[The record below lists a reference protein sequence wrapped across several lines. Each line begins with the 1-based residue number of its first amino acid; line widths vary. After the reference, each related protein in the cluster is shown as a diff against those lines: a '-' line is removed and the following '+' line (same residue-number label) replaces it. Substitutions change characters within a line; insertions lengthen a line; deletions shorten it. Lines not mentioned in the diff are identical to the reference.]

1 LGSATPLR
9 PGPGTG
15 SLSVM
20 RLLVVEDFPVLR
32 EALVRGLRDC
42 GYAVDA
48 SGDGE
53 EGLWYATSNDYDA
66 ILLDIMLPGID
77 GIELLRRLRAKGSTV
92 PVLLLTARD
101 SVDDRVQGLDSGADD
116 YLIKPFAVPEL
127 LARVGDL
134 RVDTAARRAWRGTA
148 ELDLAPREWALL
160 HLLAAN
166 AGRVVTRQ
174 EIGEHLYDFER
185 DITPNAVEA
194 AVARLR
200 RKLGSDGEPVLLHT
214 RRGIGYVLAVGAEVD
229 NAE

>member
-1 LGSATPLR
+1 
-9 PGPGTG
+9 
-15 SLSVM
+15 M

-127 LARVGDL
+127 LARVRALVRRRHAQSDPMVQVGDL